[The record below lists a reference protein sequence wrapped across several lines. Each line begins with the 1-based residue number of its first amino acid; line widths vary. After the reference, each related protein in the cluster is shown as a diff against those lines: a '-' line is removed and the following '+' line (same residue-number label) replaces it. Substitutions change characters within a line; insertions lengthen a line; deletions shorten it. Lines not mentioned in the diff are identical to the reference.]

1 MEEENLKKVR
11 VMVKSLVSGTV
22 TYKSDVRH
30 VRREWSRQNQVIPI
44 PADELQEVLYD
55 QGVYNLFALGYLGID
70 NPDHRKLVGLEYEGG
85 DKVIPFGVNDAM
97 QLLEKEQDLN
107 VFTNKIRSL
116 RPGNIETLVSA
127 AYAIK
132 NVDYNKQKIIRDI
145 LGVDIMTLVRN
156 NEQ

>member
-70 NPDHRKLVGLEYEGG
+70 NPDHRKLVGL
-85 DKVIPFGVNDAM
+85 
-97 QLLEKEQDLN
+97 
-107 VFTNKIRSL
+107 
-116 RPGNIETLVSA
+116 
-127 AYAIK
+127 
-132 NVDYNKQKIIRDI
+132 
-145 LGVDIMTLVRN
+145 
-156 NEQ
+156 

>member
-1 MEEENLKKVR
+1 MENLSRIK
-11 VMVKSLVSGTV
+11 VMVKSLVPGTV
-22 TYKSDVRH
+22 TYSNDMRH
-30 VRREWSRQNQVIPI
+30 VRRIWQRQNQVIAI
-44 PADELQEVLYD
+44 PADELQEAIYD
-55 QGVYNLFALGYLGID
+55 QGTYNLFVQGYLGIK
-70 NPDHRKLVGLEYEGG
+70 NPDHRQLVGLEYEGG

>member
-1 MEEENLKKVR
+1 
-11 VMVKSLVSGTV
+11 
-22 TYKSDVRH
+22 
-30 VRREWSRQNQVIPI
+30 
-44 PADELQEVLYD
+44 
-55 QGVYNLFALGYLGID
+55 
-70 NPDHRKLVGLEYEGG
+70 
-85 DKVIPFGVNDAM
+85 M

>member
-1 MEEENLKKVR
+1 MEEDLRKIR
-11 VMVKSLVSGTV
+11 VVVESLVPGTV
-22 TYKSDVRH
+22 VYNCEARH
-30 VRREWSRQNQVIPI
+30 VRREWKRQGQQIPI
-44 PADELQEVLYD
+44 PADELQEAIYD
-55 QGVYNLFALGYLGID
+55 QGTYNLFVQGYLGIK
-70 NPDHRKLVGLEYEGG
+70 NPDHRQLVGLEYEGG

-145 LGVDIMTLVRN
+145 LGVDIMNLVRN